1 MKGVIIMIKFI
12 LLCLGIG
19 FVIGCIIGAIRYKL
33 EQKQMIDNYVRM
45 LEEQELLRKRLGQK

>member
-1 MKGVIIMIKFI
+1 MIKFI

-33 EQKQMIDNYVRM
+33 EQKQMIDYYVRM

>member
-1 MKGVIIMIKFI
+1 MIKFI

-19 FVIGCIIGAIRYKL
+19 FIIGCIIGVIRCKH
-33 EQKQMIDNYVRM
+33 EQKKMIDNYVRM